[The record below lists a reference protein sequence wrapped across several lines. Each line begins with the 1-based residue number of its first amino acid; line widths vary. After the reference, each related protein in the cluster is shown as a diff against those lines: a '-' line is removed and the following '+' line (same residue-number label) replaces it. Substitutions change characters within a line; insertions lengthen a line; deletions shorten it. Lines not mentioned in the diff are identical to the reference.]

1 MMRLPFSSCAVLLLL
16 LSCQIEP
23 DLRLHR
29 DHEVRI
35 DLELDGLDLDSYW
48 DYGGEETYDWRSEWL
63 YGWDED
69 DRKLFGTLEYALPES
84 FNLRR
89 YLLSDDG
96 EGTHLDSKPDY
107 VKGYSHL
114 CTFRGGRYDLLAWN
128 DIVTLDGVQS
138 LVFDEKTSLQ
148 DVFATTN
155 LTKVKV
161 RNQYPGTKSGYA
173 SHMPE
178 LLYSGQRKD
187 ISYAEPMDSCM
198 AGDWVHPL
206 RMVLRP
212 VTYIYLTQI
221 ILHNNRGRIMGVDGG
236 ANLTG
241 MAAGVSLNTGVN
253 GGEAVA
259 VYYPVRLK
267 KETGGTDDIVG
278 GRLVTF
284 GLCETCPDR
293 VTKADEVPPSLR
305 NYLEVDMY
313 FANGCDSTFVFDV
326 TDRVRRRYKG
336 GVITVELDVDGIRM
350 PTRPGGSAFD
360 AVVKDPDDS
369 FIEIDM

>member
-1 MMRLPFSSCAVLLLL
+1 MRRSLASCAALLLL
-16 LSCQIEP
+16 LSCQVEP
-23 DLRLHR
+23 ELRLHR
-29 DHEVRI
+29 DHQVRI
-35 DLELDGLDLDSYW
+35 DLELDGMDLDSYW
-48 DYGGEETYDWRSEWL
+48 NYGDYDWHSEWL
-63 YGWDED
+63 YGWDMD
-69 DRKLFGTLEYALPES
+69 DRRLFGPLDYAVPET

-96 EGTHLDSKPDY
+96 KGVHTDVKPDY
-107 VKGYSHL
+107 MKGRSHM
-114 CTFRGGRYDLLAWN
+114 CTFRGGSYDLLTWN

-138 LVFDEKTSLQ
+138 LVFDERSSLQ
-148 DVFATTN
+148 QVTATTN

-161 RNQYPGTKSGYA
+161 KNQYPGTKSGYA

-178 LLYSGQRKD
+178 ILYSGMRKD
-187 ISYAEPMDSCM
+187 VSFSEPEDSCM
-198 AGDWVHPL
+198 TGVWVHPVSL
-206 RMVLRP
+206 VLRP
-212 VTYIYLTQI
+212 VTYIYLTQV
-221 ILHNNRGRIMGVDGG
+221 ILRNNRGRVQGVDGG

-241 MAAGVSLNTGVN
+241 MAAGVNLNTGMN

-259 VYYPVRLK
+259 VHFPVRFK
-267 KETGGTDDIVG
+267 KGAGDREDMVG

-293 VTKADEVPPSLR
+293 LTKADEVPPSLR
-305 NYLEVDMY
+305 NYLEIDMY

-326 TDRVRRRYKG
+326 TDRVRRLYKG

-369 FIEIDM
+369 FVEIDM